1 MHYIESRYRAAA
13 ARVPV
18 VAIDLPQTDVHGSIG
33 ILIHSIGIAAG
44 FSIQNADAAGLI
56 PA

>member
-18 VAIDLPQTDVHGSIG
+18 VAIDLPQTDVQGSIG
-33 ILIHSIGIAAG
+33 ILIHSIGIATG
-44 FSIQNADAAGLI
+44 FSSQNADAAGLF